1 MFSMSMTVSTI
12 FPFNKCPIKYH
23 HLEFEKERMGRK
35 EGEEGSRKKGS
46 VDETKRRKKG
56 VE

>member
-1 MFSMSMTVSTI
+1 MTVSMI
-12 FPFNKCPIKYH
+12 LPFNKCPIKYH
-23 HLEFEKERMGRK
+23 HLLLFEKERMERK
-35 EGEEGSRKKGS
+35 EGEEASRKKGS